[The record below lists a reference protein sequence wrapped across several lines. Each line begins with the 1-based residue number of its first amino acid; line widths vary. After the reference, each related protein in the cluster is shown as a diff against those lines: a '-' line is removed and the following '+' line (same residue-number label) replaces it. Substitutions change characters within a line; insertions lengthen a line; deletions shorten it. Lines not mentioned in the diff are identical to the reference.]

1 MSTYLVAFVVCDFK
15 PVTSKNRGDIHVYVA
30 EHLLPQAEYA
40 ADTAADIM
48 AYFESYFGIP
58 YPLPKQGTSYVRY
71 QAAIIQRLLALLRYI
86 VFYDA

>member
-30 EHLLPQAEYA
+30 EHLLPQAVYA

-58 YPLPKQGTSYVRY
+58 YPLPKQGT
-71 QAAIIQRLLALLRYI
+71 
-86 VFYDA
+86 F